1 MTTSNNDR
9 EKNKKVV
16 KENLEQLDLGKD
28 VGQVVE
34 FPTQAFFKKQRVTVV
49 PNTDSLS
56 VAQFMDN
63 PLVLVFAS
71 AKNPGGGFMNG
82 SNAQEEF
89 IFRKT
94 NLYSLVAQS
103 DFYEKHRAEVGTG
116 SKGLLYSD
124 HMIYVKN
131 ATVIRDK
138 YDIVCSAWN
147 CSFVFAAA
155 PNIKAIKENYLQ
167 PPTEQTFKDVFTRR
181 IRKIFDIAARTGHR
195 NIVLGG
201 WGCGVF
207 GADPKMVSETFK
219 EVINASDSSAKFC
232 EEIIFPFPDQ
242 KDPNYQQFEHTFT
255 LS

>member
-34 FPTQAFFKKQRVTVV
+34 FPTQVFFKKQRVTVV

-116 SKGLLYSD
+116 SKSLLYSD
-124 HMIYVKN
+124 HMIYVKD

-138 YDIVCSAWN
+138 HDIVCSAWN
-147 CSFVFAAA
+147 CSFVLAAA
-155 PNIKAIKENYLQ
+155 PNIKAIKDIYLQ
-167 PPTEQTFKDVFTRR
+167 PPTNQTFQDVFERR
-181 IRKIFDIAARTGHR
+181 IRKIFDIAAKTGHR

-219 EVINASDSSAKFC
+219 KVINASDSSAKFC

-242 KDPNYQQFEHTFT
+242 KDPNYQQFEHTFNP
-255 LS
+255 